1 MASVTIERLA
11 KTFADGTEALRDFN
25 LEIEDGELIVLV
37 GPSGCGKTTALRI
50 VAGLEEPTNGEI
62 RVDGR
67 LINDVPAQD
76 RDIAMVFQSYALYPY
91 KTVFENIA
99 FPLKLRRTPK
109 AETARRVNEVAA
121 LLGLEENLR
130 RKPRHLSGGQRQ
142 RVAMGRAIVREPRL
156 FLMDEP
162 LSNLD
167 AKLRMQMRAEIAEL
181 RDRLGITTIY
191 VTHDQVEAM
200 TLGDRV
206 VVMSKGELQQAATAQ
221 EVYSNPV
228 NLFVAGFIGSPAM
241 NLVQAEVSVNEA
253 EIEIALGRDSVRLD
267 DLERRRWGDALKRYM
282 GRKLVVG
289 IRPENLEDASLAAD
303 VPPKRRFSA
312 HAELVETLGSEV
324 VVHLD
329 VDAQPVVTDDL
340 RELARDVD
348 EAAVEGLEK
357 QRGALHATCIAR
369 FAPSTRVTK
378 GETISIAIDR
388 GALHFFDADTGRA
401 L

>member
-1 MASVTIERLA
+1 MATVTIVRLA

-50 VAGLEEPTNGEI
+50 VAGLEEPTDGEV
-62 RVDGR
+62 RLDGR
-67 LINDVPAQD
+67 VINDVPAQD

-91 KTVFENIA
+91 KSVFDNIA

-109 AETARRVNEVAA
+109 AEVTRRVREVAA
-121 LLGLEENLR
+121 LLGLEENLK

-206 VVMSKGELQQAATAQ
+206 VVMRKGELQQAATAQ
-221 EVYSNPV
+221 DVYSNPE

-241 NLVQAEVSVNEA
+241 NLIEAEVIQNDGKL
-253 EIEIALGRDSVRLD
+253 EIALGPDAVRLD
-267 DLERRRWGDALKRYM
+267 DQEERRWGDALKRYA
-282 GRKLVVG
+282 GRKVVVG
-289 IRPENLEDASLAAD
+289 VRPENLEDAALARD
-303 VPPKRRFSA
+303 TPDERRFSA
-312 HAELVETLGSEV
+312 RAELVETLGSEV
-324 VVHLD
+324 VVHLG
-329 VDAQPVVTDDL
+329 VDARPVVTDDV

-348 EAAVEGLEK
+348 AAAVEDLER
-357 QRGALHATCIAR
+357 QRAAHRAVCVGR
-369 FAPSTRVTK
+369 FAPSTTIRK
-378 GETISIAIDR
+378 GEPVVVAVER
-388 GALHFFDADTGRA
+388 GSLHFFDVDSGRA